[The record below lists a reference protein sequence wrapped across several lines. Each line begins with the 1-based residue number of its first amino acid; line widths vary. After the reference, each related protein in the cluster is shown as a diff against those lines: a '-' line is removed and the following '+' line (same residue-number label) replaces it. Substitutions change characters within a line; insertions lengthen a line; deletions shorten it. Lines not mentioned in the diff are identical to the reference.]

1 MRLHLRNLAAAAF
14 VVFTLSACLDPS
26 DRRPGTWLSGE
37 VVSELPTDWSFTD
50 AHKEIAI
57 QVATPYAVPH
67 SVTIWC
73 AALDG
78 VLYVGA
84 RDPATK
90 RWPAW
95 VDDDPQVR
103 LGIDGKLYDV
113 VLAPLDEAAAADADT
128 LTRLRAA
135 YAAKYELPAAPPDAP
150 PGTIPATRYWRVGP
164 GA

>member
-1 MRLHLRNLAAAAF
+1 MIRGLRGIAAGLALL
-14 VVFTLSACLDPS
+14 TLTACLDPS

-37 VVSELPTDWSFTD
+37 VVAELPSDWSFSD

-57 QVATPYAVPH
+57 QVATPYLLPH

-78 VLYVGA
+78 ALYVGA
-84 RDPATK
+84 RDPETK

-95 VDDDPQVR
+95 VDSDPNVR

-113 VLAPLDEAAAADADT
+113 RLTPLDENADAAE
-128 LTRLRAA
+128 LARLRAA
-135 YAAKYELPAAPPDAP
+135 YAVKYAIPAAPPDAP
-150 PGTIPATRYWRVGP
+150 PGSIPPTRYWRVGP
-164 GA
+164 RG